1 MVRVDDH
8 RRSAAPRINHCS
20 GGIGAN
26 GAKILRS
33 ACLLLSGSI
42 GVRRRDIGIRM
53 MHAIRKALL
62 HTPKRDDVRTVVACN
77 RVHYRC
83 GNNAYQKSEYE
94 K

>member
-1 MVRVDDH
+1 MADH

-42 GVRRRDIGIRM
+42 GVRQQDIGIRM
-53 MHAIRKALL
+53 MHAIRNALL
-62 HTPKRDDVRTVVACN
+62 HIPKRDDVRTVVACN
-77 RVHYRC
+77 RVHDRR
-83 GNNAYQKSEYE
+83 GDNDNQQREYE
-94 K
+94 KSF

>member
-1 MVRVDDH
+1 MADH

-42 GVRRRDIGIRM
+42 GVRQQDIGIRM
-53 MHAIRKALL
+53 MHAIRNALL
-62 HTPKRDDVRTVVACN
+62 HIPKRDDVRAVITRN
-77 RVHYRC
+77 RVYDWC
-83 GNNAYQKSEYE
+83 GNNDNQKSGYE
-94 K
+94 KSF